1 MDVEAVGGEIIDEGE
16 GEVNEARK
24 SSIDEEEPDA
34 GIESPGLQEFQ
45 RHREFADATEF
56 HEGTEEA
63 MTPRAARSPAKPGA
77 KEVEDHDLSHCPP
90 RSWCVHCVKGQAK
103 DFRHET
109 VRGDYAESL
118 VARVCMDYCFLTE
131 GVKKTEDSN
140 ANVETAKTSLTVLVM
155 TETECKSI
163 WAYAVEVKGGS
174 DPWIVEQIVE
184 DLETIG
190 LTEERLVLKTDQ
202 ESSITDLQ
210 KEIALAR
217 KGHGTAI
224 ENSRIGDS
232 NSNGRVERAI
242 QDVEG
247 LIRTLRSATEE
258 KIGVR
263 IELSDSIVPWLVR
276 HAGAIITMCRIR
288 SNGRTAYQLMKGRRS
303 NAKLVNFAESVMFKI
318 PKTSQRVGKFEDRW
332 EIGIWVGITMRTG
345 EHLVA
350 TSQGVF
356 RVSTIMRRPADQRWS
371 EELVK
376 GMKGTPGEP
385 VPGSSGR
392 RIPAFA
398 IKYKDARPENIA
410 YAPMPAMEEDQD
422 PRRAKIQKE
431 DIETYGPS
439 EKCPGCRAQVAGKY
453 RSKHTDEC
461 RSRFEKV
468 LAQDDKGRRRFE
480 AAAARRLNAITKK
493 ACELQETIEKQAAAA
508 TPDPDPD
515 LSRNIQPSGSA
526 SGSGLTVEQRSEELR
541 QLKDSEMRQR
551 LADSKGEKRKAS
563 EDPSITDEDAT
574 ATPATAQTGTKRKA
588 EEQDLDASRADR
600 GSAEAQDTSGT
611 SKGKA
616 KRKAEDANI
625 DESRASDRASDMS
638 SLQRETR
645 MHPGQSHRGIK
656 YNKEDL
662 EWNHVGSGI
671 FARTFLKA
679 SKMITTSRG
688 GPPMMDVHRRVIRS
702 LTTGKVLDDCIVD
715 EVKDD
720 VLHRPLK
727 QEDSIRVEL
736 TMKGALKLFEVKGPD
751 VVEVFSQPRVT
762 QEAEIQKGVKLRPGW
777 SLDLT
782 LDDPL
787 TGQAWDLGK
796 HEVRKRIRSLVKETK
811 PFMVIGSLP
820 CAEFYSIQSM
830 LGHSQDRAKM
840 AKELEYARKH
850 MRFCIELYVEQ
861 IRGGRYFLHEHPD
874 NATALKM
881 PEIVTLA
888 THTGVDATRCDMCA
902 YGMTATDKEGKEMS
916 GKSTKFLSNSPEVLK
931 RISKRCCN
939 RKEFG
944 GLLITPLKRLHP
956 KVHRHADISDGRL
969 KQCQVYPRAFCK
981 AVCEGIAAQKR
992 LHHLGLKSEP
1002 LMSVEVMNE
1011 TVPVELRTGNPS
1023 SDLHEDDGDGFVM
1036 ADGTIA
1042 TDDQTGAP
1050 LKPALTKQARCE
1062 EIVYFKEMKVYTKV
1076 PVEECWAN
1084 TGKAPIATRW
1094 IDINKGDENE
1104 PNYRSRLVAKEFK
1117 TDERPELL
1125 APTPPS
1131 ECLRL
1136 LVNKLA

>member
-1 MDVEAVGGEIIDEGE
+1 MDVEAVDGEIIDEGE

-140 ANVETAKTSLTVLVM
+140 AKVEMAKTSLTVLVM

-163 WAYAVEVKGGS
+163 WAYAVEVKGVS

-263 IELSDSIVPWLVR
+263 IDLSDSIVPWLVR
-276 HAGAIITMCRIR
+276 HAGSIITMCRIR
-288 SNGRTAYQLMKGRRS
+288 SNGRTAFQLMKGRRS
-303 NAKLVNFAESVMFKI
+303 NAKLVNFAESVIFKI

-350 TSQGVF
+350 TCQGVF
-356 RVSTIMRRPADQRWS
+356 RVSAIMRRPADQRWS

-376 GMKGTPGEP
+376 SMKGTPEEP
-385 VPGSSGR
+385 LPGSNSR

-398 IKYKDARPENIA
+398 NKYKEANLEKIA
-410 YAPMPAMEEDQD
+410 YAPMPATEEEQD

-439 EKCPGCRAQVAGKY
+439 EKCHGCKAQVTGKY

-461 RSRFEKV
+461 RSRFEKI
-468 LAQDDKGRRRFE
+468 LAQDEKGRRRFE
-480 AAAARRLNAITKK
+480 AAATRRLDAITKK
-493 ACELQETIEKQAAAA
+493 ACELQDKIEKQAAAA
-508 TPDPDPD
+508 TPDPDP
-515 LSRNIQPSGSA
+515 SRSGQQGSSA
-526 SGSGLTVEQRSEELR
+526 SGSVITAEQRSEEIR
-541 QLKDSEMRQR
+541 QLKDLEMRQR
-551 LADSKGEKRKAS
+551 LVESKGEKRQAS
-563 EDPSITDEDAT
+563 KDLSIKDDDT
-574 ATPATAQTGTKRKA
+574 AAIPATTQTGVKRKA
-588 EEQDLDASRADR
+588 EDDDLDASRANR
-600 GSAEAQDTSGT
+600 RNAEAQGT
-611 SKGKA
+611 AGATTARS
-616 KRKAEDANI
+616 KRKADEVNI
-625 DESRASDRASDMS
+625 DEARASDRANDMS
-638 SLQRETR
+638 SLQHERQI
-645 MHPGQSHRGIK
+645 HPGQIHRGPRFK
-656 YNKEDL
+656 KEDL
-662 EWNHVGSGI
+662 EWNHIGSGI
-671 FARTFLKA
+671 FAKTFLKA
-679 SKMITTSRG
+679 SRMVTTSKG

-702 LTTGKVLDDCIVD
+702 LSAGNVLDACIVD
-715 EVKDD
+715 EINDD

-727 QEDSIRVEL
+727 EEDNIRVEL

-796 HEVRKRIRSLVKETK
+796 HEVRKIIRSLVKETK

-861 IRGGRYFLHEHPD
+861 IRGGRYFLH
-874 NATALKM
+874 
-881 PEIVTLA
+881 
-888 THTGVDATRCDMCA
+888 
-902 YGMTATDKEGKEMS
+902 
-916 GKSTKFLSNSPEVLK
+916 
-931 RISKRCCN
+931 
-939 RKEFG
+939 
-944 GLLITPLKRLHP
+944 
-956 KVHRHADISDGRL
+956 
-969 KQCQVYPRAFCK
+969 
-981 AVCEGIAAQKR
+981 
-992 LHHLGLKSEP
+992 
-1002 LMSVEVMNE
+1002 
-1011 TVPVELRTGNPS
+1011 
-1023 SDLHEDDGDGFVM
+1023 
-1036 ADGTIA
+1036 
-1042 TDDQTGAP
+1042 
-1050 LKPALTKQARCE
+1050 
-1062 EIVYFKEMKVYTKV
+1062 
-1076 PVEECWAN
+1076 
-1084 TGKAPIATRW
+1084 
-1094 IDINKGDENE
+1094 
-1104 PNYRSRLVAKEFK
+1104 
-1117 TDERPELL
+1117 
-1125 APTPPS
+1125 
-1131 ECLRL
+1131 
-1136 LVNKLA
+1136 